1 MNAHYEMSHDEIA
14 RTRLNGLKRQHREL
28 DEAIGQLASD
38 GVVCPMTLGRM
49 KKRKLVLKDQ
59 IARLE
64 DELTPDI
71 IA

>member
-38 GVVCPMTLGRM
+38 GVVSVSYTHLR
-49 KKRKLVLKDQ
+49 
-59 IARLE
+59 AHE
-64 DELTPDI
+64 T
-71 IA
+71 